1 MVLFIVH
8 VLHYSTVVKGGS
20 TCCITLE
27 TDSPMNR
34 SHLFTKHFTSEI
46 AIIDSNELQELFE
59 IRVDIW
65 HVLLHM

>member
-1 MVLFIVH
+1 
-8 VLHYSTVVKGGS
+8 
-20 TCCITLE
+20 
-27 TDSPMNR
+27 MNH

-46 AIIDSNELQELFE
+46 TIIDSNELQELFE